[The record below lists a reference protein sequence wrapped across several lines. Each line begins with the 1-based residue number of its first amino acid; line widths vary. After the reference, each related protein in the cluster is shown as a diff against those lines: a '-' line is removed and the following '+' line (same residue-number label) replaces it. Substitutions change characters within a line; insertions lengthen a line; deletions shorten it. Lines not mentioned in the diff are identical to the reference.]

1 MKYDVCA
8 KYCGTVISLACFPT
22 RKEAETFAQYPFVLY
37 NADEMLDAEEDEV
50 IYPEEMWVE
59 ASDENQA
66 EVADDSFELCYAD
79 GDELP
84 F

>member
-8 KYCGTVISLACFPT
+8 KYCGSVISLAHFRT

-50 IYPEEMWVE
+50 IYPGEMWIE
-59 ASDENQA
+59 ASDENQV
-66 EVADDSFELCYAD
+66 EVADDNFELCYAD